1 MAHAAVS
8 LPRVPA
14 APQERHVVHKHVQV
28 REYVRELLQGA
39 PPGHPAPSERE
50 LVHQFGVARMTVRQA
65 LDALVGEGLLERI
78 PGRGTFVAQRR
89 AAEVARLTSF
99 TEDMQRRGH
108 VAGSRTVV
116 ARLEAAG
123 PGVARALEITE
134 GDPIIH
140 WQRVRTADG
149 SPMCVEDAYLPAT
162 LVPGML
168 EHLPESLYAELTAR
182 GLEPT
187 WGEDSVDA
195 GVAGAAEARLL
206 ELAPGAPVLRVAR
219 RAFADRTPVSVSRS
233 TYRADKFT
241 LWVPMV
247 RTPHD

>member
-1 MAHAAVS
+1 MLVDTVDVKQPVAES
-8 LPRVPA
+8 GL
-14 APQERHVVHKHVQV
+14 KHVQV

-65 LDALVGEGLLERI
+65 LDALVTEGLLERI

-99 TEDMQRRGH
+99 TEDMARRGH
-108 VAGSRTVV
+108 AAGSRTVM

-123 PGVARALEITE
+123 PGVARALEIGE

-149 SPMCVEDAYLPAT
+149 APMCIEDAYLPAT
-162 LVPGML
+162 LVPGLL
-168 EHLPESLYAELTAR
+168 EHLPDSLYNDLKER

-206 ELAPGAPVLRVAR
+206 DLTVGAPVLRVAR

-247 RTPHD
+247 RSPRD